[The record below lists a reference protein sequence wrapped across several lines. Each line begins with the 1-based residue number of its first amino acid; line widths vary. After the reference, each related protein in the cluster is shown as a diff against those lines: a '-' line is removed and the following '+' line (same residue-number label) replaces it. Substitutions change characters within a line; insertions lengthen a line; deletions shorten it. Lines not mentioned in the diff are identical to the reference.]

1 MKVEQA
7 VQPGKKG
14 EKVII
19 GVKVGRKVR
28 GDVELVQAR

>member
-14 EKVII
+14 EKVI